1 MTQAKLLRV
10 GARDVGAPHPSS
22 TQAPSPR
29 PAARPAQKTGGSPP
43 PPSASRPS
51 RSECAFP
58 GGRGGRGR
66 GGCSQ
71 VSRSVTSPALPPRR
85 SWVCGPAAGPAFGR
99 RHWSG
104 LAPAPWSPPGACG
117 GRRGFPAT
125 RPEPIKQRPWSRSL
139 FKPFLGESAAHRG
152 SGTAALGGLMTSM
165 LAPRSIQ
172 VLLKCHLLQ
181 EALPPY
187 PVRTHRDLAPH
198 RPLFLPDSSCGP
210 RPHQTWPCAYRLTD
224 RPSTSPLAGRLRVY
238 RLLDLFTA
246 VSRLPERCSASSGCV
261 ADRCLH

>member
-1 MTQAKLLRV
+1 MSGRPTRHPHRPPAPGLPRGLLRKR
-10 GARDVGAPHPSS
+10 GAHRRRPPRHARRGPSVRFPV
-22 TQAPSPR
+22 AVEAMGEAGVLRCRALLRR
-29 PAARPAQKTGGSPP
+29 PLCR
-43 PPSASRPS
+43 
-51 RSECAFP
+51 P
-58 GGRGGRGR
+58 GGPGSAGRQRARRLAGGTG
-66 GGCSQ
+66 
-71 VSRSVTSPALPPRR
+71 AAWPRR
-85 SWVCGPAAGPAFGR
+85 
-99 RHWSG
+99 
-104 LAPAPWSPPGACG
+104 PPGACG

-187 PVRTHRDLAPH
+187 PVRIHRDLAPH
-198 RPLFLPDSSCGP
+198 QPLFLPDSSCGP